1 MSSSRSIAAARNRRS
16 GDVVQQQQP
25 NRPNTSIGSSSAFS
39 QQPNHKTQQNNFVK
53 STSNSNSNSNSN
65 STSNA
70 SLNPNVPFSKISVSD
85 AIGLITLR
93 LGKAEQFLI
102 DLQNDGGGLS
112 SSLPENTQLVDSS
125 VLMSI
130 INRLDSIEK
139 KEQQTTQILTRIEK
153 SIADIKNE
161 LNSKID
167 NFVIE
172 TNTRFDDV
180 DSAFVL
186 FEQNLQ
192 PVQEDIIKDEVN
204 QQDVSTEITPGIEL
218 TDAEII
224 DKSVM

>member
-53 STSNSNSNSNSN
+53 ATSNIS
-65 STSNA
+65 SNA
-70 SLNPNVPFSKISVSD
+70 SSNARPNVPFSKISVSD

-112 SSLPENTQLVDSS
+112 SSLPENTQLIDSS

-204 QQDVSTEITPGIEL
+204 QQDVSTEITSGIEL

>member
-16 GDVVQQQQP
+16 GDIVQPQQP

-39 QQPNHKTQQNNFVK
+39 QQPNQKTQQPNQKTQQNNFVK
-53 STSNSNSNSNSN
+53 PGP
-65 STSNA
+65 NA
-70 SLNPNVPFSKISVSD
+70 RPNVPFSKISVSD

-161 LNSKID
+161 LTSKFD
-167 NFVIE
+167 TFVNE

-192 PVQEDIIKDEVN
+192 PEQEKEKEKEEETKVVSNDET
-204 QQDVSTEITPGIEL
+204 QFEDEIVPEVIE
-218 TDAEII
+218 EPN
-224 DKSVM
+224 M

>member
-1 MSSSRSIAAARNRRS
+1 MRKYCRNLLCIISIMSSSRSIAAARNRRS
-16 GDVVQQQQP
+16 GDIVQPQQP

-39 QQPNHKTQQNNFVK
+39 QQPIQKTQQPIQKTQQNNFVK
-53 STSNSNSNSNSN
+53 PTNR
-65 STSNA
+65 
-70 SLNPNVPFSKISVSD
+70 PNVPFSKISVSD

-139 KEQQTTQILTRIEK
+139 KEQQTTQLLTRIEN
-153 SIADIKNE
+153 IKNE
-161 LNSKID
+161 LTSKID
-167 NFVIE
+167 TFVNE
-172 TNTRFDDV
+172 TNLRFDDV

-192 PVQEDIIKDEVN
+192 PVEEIILSESIQIEDEVEPE
-204 QQDVSTEITPGIEL
+204 VIVEE
-218 TDAEII
+218 
-224 DKSVM
+224 

>member
-53 STSNSNSNSNSN
+53 PGPNSNANSNV
-65 STSNA
+65 
-70 SLNPNVPFSKISVSD
+70 NPNVPFSKISISD

-161 LNSKID
+161 LTAKID
-167 NFVIE
+167 TFVNE
-172 TNTRFDDV
+172 TNLRFDDV

-186 FEQNLQ
+186 FEQNLHE
-192 PVQEDIIKDEVN
+192 EDNIVLTEQIEDEIVPE
-204 QQDVSTEITPGIEL
+204 VIVEPEL
-218 TDAEII
+218 HE
-224 DKSVM
+224 

>member
-16 GDVVQQQQP
+16 GDIVQPQQP

-39 QQPNHKTQQNNFVK
+39 QQPIQKTQQNNFVK
-53 STSNSNSNSNSN
+53 PTNR
-65 STSNA
+65 
-70 SLNPNVPFSKISVSD
+70 PNVPFSKISVSD

-112 SSLPENTQLVDSS
+112 SSLPENTQLIDSS

-139 KEQQTTQILTRIEK
+139 KEQQTTQLLTRIEK
-153 SIADIKNE
+153 SNNE
-161 LNSKID
+161 LTSKFD
-167 NFVIE
+167 TFVNE
-172 TNTRFDDV
+172 TNLRFDDV

-186 FEQNLQ
+186 FEQNLHE
-192 PVQEDIIKDEVN
+192 EDNIVLTEQIEDEV
-204 QQDVSTEITPGIEL
+204 VPEVLVE
-218 TDAEII
+218 
-224 DKSVM
+224 

>member
-39 QQPNHKTQQNNFVK
+39 QQQNHKTQQNNFVK
-53 STSNSNSNSNSN
+53 ATSNIS
-65 STSNA
+65 SNA
-70 SLNPNVPFSKISVSD
+70 RPNVPFSKISVSD

-112 SSLPENTQLVDSS
+112 SSLPENTQLIDSS

-161 LNSKID
+161 LTSKFD
-167 NFVIE
+167 TFVNE

-192 PVQEDIIKDEVN
+192 PEQEKEKEKEEEIKVVSNDGTQFEDEIVPE
-204 QQDVSTEITPGIEL
+204 VIE
-218 TDAEII
+218 EPN
-224 DKSVM
+224 M

>member
-16 GDVVQQQQP
+16 GDVVQQQH
-25 NRPNTSIGSSSAFS
+25 NRPNTSIGSSSAFA
-39 QQPNHKTQQNNFVK
+39 QQPNHKTQQNNFVR
-53 STSNSNSNSNSN
+53 SSSNTSSNNSNTSSNV
-65 STSNA
+65 
-70 SLNPNVPFSKISVSD
+70 NPNVPFSKISISD

-102 DLQNDGGGLS
+102 DLQNDGGGLRT
-112 SSLPENTQLVDSS
+112 SLPENTQLVDSS

-139 KEQQTTQILTRIEK
+139 KEQQTTQILSRIEK

-161 LNSKID
+161 LNAKID
-167 NFVIE
+167 TFVNE

-192 PVQEDIIKDEVN
+192 PVQEDVIKDELN
-204 QQDVSTEITPGIEL
+204 DTQQVVSNGIISNIEL
-218 TDAEII
+218 TNTEII
-224 DKSVM
+224 DKSIV

>member
-16 GDVVQQQQP
+16 GDIVQPQQP

-39 QQPNHKTQQNNFVK
+39 QQPIQKTQQPIQKTQQNNFVK
-53 STSNSNSNSNSN
+53 PTNR
-65 STSNA
+65 
-70 SLNPNVPFSKISVSD
+70 PNVPFSKISVSD

-139 KEQQTTQILTRIEK
+139 KEQQTTQLLTRIEN
-153 SIADIKNE
+153 IKNE
-161 LNSKID
+161 LTSKID
-167 NFVIE
+167 TFVNE
-172 TNTRFDDV
+172 TNLRFDDV

-192 PVQEDIIKDEVN
+192 PVEEIILSESIQIEDEVEPE
-204 QQDVSTEITPGIEL
+204 VIVEE
-218 TDAEII
+218 
-224 DKSVM
+224 